1 MATPDSEQQI
11 AGMKAPTTAFRPDS
25 AGADTNP
32 RFARHARFLTSNV
45 PVSLCR
51 LMLPACATSGHR
63 QRLPPVRRPPAHEK
77 PRRTC

>member
-1 MATPDSEQQI
+1 MAAPDSEQQI

-32 RFARHARFLTSNV
+32 RFARHARFTRHV
-45 PVSLCR
+45 FVSLCG

-63 QRLPPVRRPPAHEK
+63 QRPPPVRRPPANEK
-77 PRRTC
+77 PRRAC